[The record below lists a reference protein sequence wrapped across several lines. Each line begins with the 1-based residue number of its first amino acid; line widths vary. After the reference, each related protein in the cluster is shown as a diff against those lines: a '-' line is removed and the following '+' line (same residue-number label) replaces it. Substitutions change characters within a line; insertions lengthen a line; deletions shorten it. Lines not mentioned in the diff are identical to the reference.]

1 MKKIN
6 QKGEGMVQN
15 LFFLVVLLALGYVG
29 YVYLWPMVSGP
40 STSVSQT
47 AVPATGDPKAGSMA
61 GAAVQG
67 AAAAGEVYGSGR

>member
-1 MKKIN
+1 MKRLG

-15 LFFLVVLLALGYVG
+15 LLFILVLAGLGYAG
-29 YVYLWPMVSGP
+29 YVYLWPMVAGP
-40 STSVSQT
+40 E
-47 AVPATGDPKAGSMA
+47 PAAAGTPAAGGAKAGSPA

>member
-1 MKKIN
+1 MEKLN

-15 LFFLVVLLALGYVG
+15 LLFLLVLAGLGYAG

-40 STSVSQT
+40 SPPASQ
-47 AVPATGDPKAGSMA
+47 AVAPAAGDPKAGTMS